1 MKTFFSSSLFLLLST
16 AATLLL
22 SCSSSVFVAG
32 GDPTILDEEGE
43 DLLTSLFGA
52 TNVVAPLDL
61 AVPDQETPVGVPV
74 FGGHRRLDQ
83 CSGLLSQAVCANAG
97 CFWRASSASTSLH
110 LLDAGVPCRY
120 RCEDLIWEIVSL
132 DGNLNPIQTF
142 VYNDCTSTSEN
153 LARCELVAGAC
164 VLRSASPT
172 AVPSSPPSVTP
183 TGRPCSTITNRSFCN
198 NRTQRRCTF
207 SSGRCR
213 ARPVRSPTGKK
224 NKDKN

>member
-32 GDPTILDEEGE
+32 GVLTTLDEEEE
-43 DLLTSLFGA
+43 DLLTSLFGE

-61 AVPDQETPVGVPV
+61 AVPDQGTPVGV
-74 FGGHRRLDQ
+74 RRLDE